1 MPPSGFSQEAINGL
15 LTFVSDTY
23 RNTLDKYKGQDMS
36 EETVLNASIKYLN
49 GLVEKAV
56 PISLDETI
64 SKEGLKGLQKFVA
77 DVSLC
82 VDLPL
87 ACADCT
93 GLFDCCQGG
102 HGCGTTCFKRHCRF
116 FRHRNQF
123 IGIPLGFVVGVRRLA
138 FNHRDI

>member
-36 EETVLNASIKYLN
+36 EETVLNDSIKYLN

-77 DVSLC
+77 VNFK
-82 VDLPL
+82 DLIAEIHQGKKQEGQAMQTEIENISDYL
-87 ACADCT
+87 AK
-93 GLFDCCQGG
+93 
-102 HGCGTTCFKRHCRF
+102 FK
-116 FRHRNQF
+116 
-123 IGIPLGFVVGVRRLA
+123 L
-138 FNHRDI
+138 